1 MDEIVGVTFT
11 KNGRITY
18 YYTNGFKLK
27 KGINVLVEFNQG
39 LRFAKVATTIH
50 QIDETKLDKPLLKIK
65 KIATKRDYYN
75 HTNNLKDA
83 KIALKKC
90 NYLAKKYQLKMHI
103 MDAYYTLDRD
113 QLVFQFYAENR
124 IDFRELAR
132 ELASIYKTRIEL
144 RQIGVRDKAK
154 EVGGIGMCGQK
165 LCCSRFLK
173 DFDSVSIAMAKNQNL
188 ALSPNKINGICG
200 RLLCCLKYEDES
212 YKENLKRLPKIGS
225 IVEVKETGEEGKV
238 VSTNILELKVKVKF
252 GEDKEEERF
261 EIYDLDNIKW
271 NNKSKKE

>member
-1 MDEIVGVTFT
+1 MTEIVGVTFV
-11 KNGRITY
+11 KDGNITY
-18 YYTNGFKLK
+18 YNTNGFKLK
-27 KGINVLVEFNQG
+27 KGINVLVEFNKG
-39 LRFAKVATTIH
+39 IRLAKVATTIH

-65 KIATKRDYYN
+65 KIA
-75 HTNNLKDA
+75 
-83 KIALKKC
+83 
-90 NYLAKKYQLKMHI
+90 
-103 MDAYYTLDRD
+103 YTLDRD

-200 RLLCCLKYEDES
+200 RLLCCLKYEDDC
-212 YKENLKRLPKIGS
+212 YTKMKKNLPKIDEES
-225 IVEVKETGEEGKV
+225 IIKLVK
-238 VSTNILELKVKVKF
+238 
-252 GEDKEEERF
+252 
-261 EIYDLDNIKW
+261 
-271 NNKSKKE
+271 

>member
-1 MDEIVGVTFT
+1 MTEIVGVTFV
-11 KNGRITY
+11 KDGNITY
-18 YYTNGFKLK
+18 YNTNGFKLK
-27 KGINVLVEFNQG
+27 KGINVLVEFNKG
-39 LRFAKVATTIH
+39 IRLAKVATTIH

-113 QLVFQFYAENR
+113 QLVFQFCAENR

-200 RLLCCLKYEDES
+200 RLLCCLKYEDDC
-212 YKENLKRLPKIGS
+212 YTKMKKNLPKIDEE
-225 IVEVKETGEEGKV
+225 VEVDNKIGKV
-238 VSTNILELKVKVKF
+238 VRVDVLKQKYVVMLENGVEQEV
-252 GEDKEEERF
+252 EV
-261 EIYDLDNIKW
+261 
-271 NNKSKKE
+271 